1 MEEGVKTMQTDEEKK
16 AAAANPQVW
25 RVGRTTGELGRKI
38 VVLMRSCEK
47 VAPPEVKDDRV
58 PIWIGDCKLA
68 NDVDGSALHVYDAV
82 FHPQVQQR
90 AKGSDDHSKKY
101 CRAVTALALDSIA
114 GAHGIVVNIRDFKLV
129 KKKDNQ
135 MCIDLPFT
143 WETNGGAYYEK
154 DDKERIE
161 NDKGVF
167 GSSPLLSQLSDV
179 RSGKPQKKG
188 QAPPQKFG
196 EKEPEPQI
204 LGLGTEPVRP
214 SGAKPLIS
222 VISETVSSVKEPNYS
237 LEQRLED
244 GVKKSELVIHLPG
257 VKSVGEVDL
266 EVGVDE
272 VSVCV
277 EEMYE
282 LILDSEH
289 WSYPIDE
296 DDLQASFDKA
306 SCQLKLVLTH
316 A

>member
-1 MEEGVKTMQTDEEKK
+1 V
-16 AAAANPQVW
+16 ANPNPNPNPNVEHK
-25 RVGRTTGELGRKI
+25 T
-38 VVLMRSCEK
+38 
-47 VAPPEVKDDRV
+47 
-58 PIWIGDCKLA
+58 
-68 NDVDGSALHVYDAV
+68 
-82 FHPQVQQR
+82 
-90 AKGSDDHSKKY
+90 
-101 CRAVTALALDSIA
+101 A

-143 WETNGGAYYEK
+143 WETSGGAYYEK
-154 DDKERIE
+154 DDKDRVE

-179 RSGKPQKKG
+179 RSGKTQKQG
-188 QAPPQKFG
+188 QVQPQKFG
-196 EKEPEPQI
+196 QPQQESEPQI
-204 LGLGTEPVRP
+204 LGLGTETARP
-214 SGAKPLIS
+214 SGSKPLIS

-237 LEQRLED
+237 LDQSLED
-244 GVKKSELVIHLPG
+244 GVKKSTLIIHLPG

-272 VSVCV
+272 VSVSV

-289 WSYPIDE
+289 WSHPIDE
-296 DDLQASFDKA
+296 DELKASFDKA

-316 A
+316 T